1 MCIRKVSGN
10 RCTSGWVCPTCAVA
24 VASMSAS
31 GCHTAGAKGGCC
43 RADSLAPVFLDA
55 LTPPSCHSKRESLL
69 SSSASQRISAQVPTA
84 DTQRNS
90 PAAPLVAE

>member
-10 RCTSGWVCPTCAVA
+10 RCTSGWECPTYAVA

-31 GCHTAGAKGGCC
+31 GCRMVGARGGCC
-43 RADSLAPVFLDA
+43 RADSLAPACLDA
-55 LTPPSCHSKRESLL
+55 LTPPSCHSKRASLL
-69 SSSASQRISAQVPTA
+69 SSSASQRISAQVRAA

-90 PAAPLVAE
+90 LAAPLVAV

>member
-1 MCIRKVSGN
+1 MCIHKVSGN
-10 RCTSGWVCPTCAVA
+10 RCTSEWECPTCAGA

-31 GCHTAGAKGGCC
+31 GCHMVDARGGCC
-43 RADSLAPVFLDA
+43 RADSLAPACLDV
-55 LTPPSCHSKRESLL
+55 LTPPSCHSKRASLL

-90 PAAPLVAE
+90 LAAPLAAE

>member
-1 MCIRKVSGN
+1 MCIRKVFGN

-31 GCHTAGAKGGCC
+31 GCHMVGARGGCC
-43 RADSLAPVFLDA
+43 RADSLAPVCLDE

-69 SSSASQRISAQVPTA
+69 NSSVVQHISAQVPTA

-90 PAAPLVAE
+90 LAAPPVAE